1 MMDKNTIL
9 VVSGLPRSGT
19 SLMMQI
25 LNAWGIPI
33 LSDSLR
39 TPDAHNPKGYFEY
52 APVKQLAKDHS
63 WLHLAQ
69 GKAVKV
75 ISHLLKYLPEQ
86 FHYDIL
92 FMNRNLDEV
101 IHSQNKM
108 LDQLGKEKG
117 NLSDEAL
124 KVHFARHLEETHR
137 WLAQKSNI
145 RFLDVNYTQLLQ
157 NAPVTL
163 RAISRFLGKDFDLQA
178 AQSVIDPNLY
188 RSRL

>member
-63 WLHLAQ
+63 WLHLAR